1 MVRRGSN
8 GSSPSQGFPKARQT
22 GASTRRNLLG
32 SRSVEVGVVLRS
44 KLIATACVLCAVS
57 IAIGCGVAVGQ
68 EKSGFQAQTPASP
81 NCPSSS
87 EGAVVQTLRMPGR
100 PGFLLL
106 AKNTLWVA
114 IASARPSGRGAL
126 VRIDAR
132 SGRVQRI
139 FRLPVN
145 PYQLAFGFG
154 SLWVTGETTN
164 RRYQGRLLR
173 IDPSTGRVLRLIRG
187 PQTLGA
193 KIATTS
199 DAVWIGGADIFPHGH
214 SERAGVRFV
223 YKIDPRR
230 NAVVRRVR
238 LPAQATVID
247 LQGDGRSLWS
257 AGWWGVV
264 KLSAAGRV
272 LFVQRIDGSGWSLAQ
287 TPGAVWV
294 AQPFFG
300 SRPVRRQDRP
310 ARRLLRI
317 ATSGARRISVMELQ
331 TQPGHVSSAAGVVWV
346 TANGG
351 LARIDLAEMPPT
363 LTTVPVDFSPNYHV
377 PFAGGLWVSDLRA
390 NRVHKI
396 C

>member
-1 MVRRGSN
+1 MR
-8 GSSPSQGFPKARQT
+8 
-22 GASTRRNLLG
+22 
-32 SRSVEVGVVLRS
+32 LRS
-44 KLIATACVLCAVS
+44 KQIATACVAGAVFV
-57 IAIGCGVAVGQ
+57 AIGWGVAVGRA
-68 EKSGFQAQTPASP
+68 KSGFQAQTPESP
-81 NCPSSS
+81 SCPSPS
-87 EGAVVQTLRMPGR
+87 GAAVVQTLRMPGR

-114 IASARPSGRGAL
+114 IASTHPSGRGAL

-132 SGRVQRI
+132 SGRVQRV

-145 PYQLAFGFG
+145 PYQLAFGFR
-154 SLWVTGETTN
+154 SLWVTGETNN
-164 RRYQGRLLR
+164 RAYQSRMLR
-173 IDPSTGRVLRLIRG
+173 IDPTTGRVLRLIRG
-187 PQTLGA
+187 PQTLGS

-199 DAVWIGGADIFPHGH
+199 DAVWIGGADIFPPGH

-230 NAVVRRVR
+230 NAVVRRVQ
-238 LPAQATVID
+238 LPAQATVIA

-257 AGWWGVV
+257 VGWWGVV

-272 LFVQRIDGSGWSLAQ
+272 LFVQRIDGSGWSLAR

-300 SRPVRRQDRP
+300 SRPVRQQNRP

-317 ATSGARRISVMELQ
+317 ATSGVRRVSVMELQ
-331 TQPGHVSSAAGVVWV
+331 TQPGHVSSADGVVWV

-351 LARIDLAEMPPT
+351 LARIDAAEIPPK
-363 LTTVPVDFSPNYHV
+363 LTKIPVDFSPNYHE
-377 PFAGGLWVSDLRA
+377 PFAGDLWVSDLRA
-390 NRVHKI
+390 NRVYKI

>member
-1 MVRRGSN
+1 MLRR
-8 GSSPSQGFPKARQT
+8 
-22 GASTRRNLLG
+22 
-32 SRSVEVGVVLRS
+32 
-44 KLIATACVLCAVS
+44 
-57 IAIGCGVAVGQ
+57 
-68 EKSGFQAQTPASP
+68 
-81 NCPSSS
+81 
-87 EGAVVQTLRMPGR
+87 
-100 PGFLLL
+100 
-106 AKNTLWVA
+106 
-114 IASARPSGRGAL
+114 
-126 VRIDAR
+126 
-132 SGRVQRI
+132 

-164 RRYQGRLLR
+164 RRYRGRLLR
-173 IDPSTGRVLRLIRG
+173 IDPGTGRVLRLIRG
-187 PQTLGA
+187 PQALGA

-199 DAVWIGGADIFPHGH
+199 DAVWIGGADFFPPGH

-230 NAVVRRVR
+230 NAVVRRVQ
-238 LPAQATVID
+238 LPAHATVID
-247 LQGDGRSLWS
+247 LQGDGRALWS

-272 LFVQRIDGSGWSLAQ
+272 LFLQRIDGSGWSLAQ

-300 SRPVRRQDRP
+300 SRPVRKQDRP

-317 ATSGARRISVMELQ
+317 ATSGVRRISVMELQ
-331 TQPGHVSSAAGVVWV
+331 TQPGHVSSADGVVWV

-351 LARIDLAEMPPT
+351 LARIDAGEMSPA
-363 LTTVPVDFSPNYHV
+363 LTRVPVDFSPNYHV

-390 NRVHKI
+390 NRVHKV

>member
-1 MVRRGSN
+1 
-8 GSSPSQGFPKARQT
+8 
-22 GASTRRNLLG
+22 
-32 SRSVEVGVVLRS
+32 
-44 KLIATACVLCAVS
+44 
-57 IAIGCGVAVGQ
+57 
-68 EKSGFQAQTPASP
+68 
-81 NCPSSS
+81 
-87 EGAVVQTLRMPGR
+87 MPGR

-106 AKNTLWVA
+106 VKNTLWVA
-114 IASARPSGRGAL
+114 IASPRPSGRGAL

-132 SGRVQRI
+132 SGRVLRM

-154 SLWVTGETTN
+154 SLWVTGETNN

-199 DAVWIGGADIFPHGH
+199 DAVWIGGADVFPPGH

-230 NAVVRRVR
+230 NVVVRRVQ
-238 LPAQATVID
+238 LPAQSTVIA
-247 LQGDGRSLWS
+247 LHGDGRALWS
-257 AGWWGVV
+257 VGWWGVV

-272 LFVQRIDGSGWSLAQ
+272 LFFQRIDGSGWSLAQ

-300 SRPVRRQDRP
+300 SRPVRKQDRP

-317 ATSGARRISVMELQ
+317 ATSGVRRISVLELQ
-331 TQPGHVSSAAGVVWV
+331 TQPGHVSSADGVVWV
-346 TANGG
+346 MANGG
-351 LARIDLAEMPPT
+351 LARMDAAEMSPT
-363 LTTVPVDFSPNYHV
+363 LTSVPVDFSPNYHV
-377 PFAGGLWVSDLRA
+377 AFGGGLWLSDLRA
-390 NRVHKI
+390 NRVHKV

>member
-1 MVRRGSN
+1 MRLNS
-8 GSSPSQGFPKARQT
+8 RQ
-22 GASTRRNLLG
+22 
-32 SRSVEVGVVLRS
+32 
-44 KLIATACVLCAVS
+44 IATACVACAVFV
-57 IAIGCGVAVGQ
+57 AIGCGVAV
-68 EKSGFQAQTPASP
+68 SQAKPGSRAQAPESSS
-81 NCPSSS
+81 CPSPS
-87 EGAVVQTLRMPGR
+87 GAAVVRTLRMPGR

-106 AKNTLWVA
+106 VRNTLWVA
-114 IASARPSGRGAL
+114 IASPRPSGRGAL

-132 SGRVQRI
+132 SGRVLRM

-154 SLWVTGETTN
+154 SLWVTGETNN

-173 IDPSTGRVLRLIRG
+173 IDPSTGRALRLIHG

-199 DAVWIGGADIFPHGH
+199 DAVWIGGADIFPPGH

-230 NAVVRRVR
+230 NAVVRRVQ
-238 LPAQATVID
+238 LPAQSTVIA
-247 LQGDGRSLWS
+247 LHGDGPALWS
-257 AGWWGVV
+257 VGWWGVV

-272 LFVQRIDGSGWSLAQ
+272 LFFQRIDGSGWSLAQ

-300 SRPVRRQDRP
+300 SRPVRKQDRP

-317 ATSGARRISVMELQ
+317 ATAGARRISVMELQ
-331 TQPGHVSSAAGVVWV
+331 TQPGHVSSADGVVWV

-351 LARIDLAEMPPT
+351 LARMDAADMPPT
-363 LTTVPVDFSPNYHV
+363 LTRVPVDFSPNYHV
-377 PFAGGLWVSDLRA
+377 AFDGGLWLSDLRA
-390 NRVHKI
+390 NRVHKV

>member
-1 MVRRGSN
+1 
-8 GSSPSQGFPKARQT
+8 
-22 GASTRRNLLG
+22 
-32 SRSVEVGVVLRS
+32 VLR
-44 KLIATACVLCAVS
+44 
-57 IAIGCGVAVGQ
+57 
-68 EKSGFQAQTPASP
+68 
-81 NCPSSS
+81 
-87 EGAVVQTLRMPGR
+87 R
-100 PGFLLL
+100 
-106 AKNTLWVA
+106 
-114 IASARPSGRGAL
+114 
-126 VRIDAR
+126 
-132 SGRVQRI
+132 

-173 IDPSTGRVLRLIRG
+173 IDPGTGRVLRLIRG
-187 PQTLGA
+187 PQALGA

-199 DAVWIGGADIFPHGH
+199 DAVWIGGADFFPPGH

-230 NAVVRRVR
+230 NAVVRRVQ
-238 LPAQATVID
+238 LPAHATVIA
-247 LQGDGRSLWS
+247 LHGDGRALWS

-272 LFVQRIDGSGWSLAQ
+272 LFLQRIDGSGWSLAQ

-300 SRPVRRQDRP
+300 SRPVRKQDRP

-317 ATSGARRISVMELQ
+317 ATSGVRRIVVLDLQ
-331 TQPGHVSSAAGVVWV
+331 TQPGHVSSADGVVWI

-351 LARIDLAEMPPT
+351 LARIDAGDMSPT
-363 LTTVPVDFSPNYHV
+363 LTKVPVDFSPNYHV

>member
-1 MVRRGSN
+1 M
-8 GSSPSQGFPKARQT
+8 
-22 GASTRRNLLG
+22 
-32 SRSVEVGVVLRS
+32 VLRS
-44 KLIATACVLCAVS
+44 KQIATACVACAVFV
-57 IAIGCGVAVGQ
+57 AIGCGVAVGQ
-68 EKSGFQAQTPASP
+68 AKSGSQAQTSESP
-81 NCPSSS
+81 SCPSSS
-87 EGAVVQTLRMPGR
+87 GAAVVQTVRMPGR

-106 AKNTLWVA
+106 VKHTLWVA

-132 SGRVQRI
+132 SGRVQRL

-173 IDPSTGRVLRLIRG
+173 IDPGTGRVLRLIRG
-187 PQTLGA
+187 PQALGA

-199 DAVWIGGADIFPHGH
+199 DAVWIGGADFFPPGH

-230 NAVVRRVR
+230 NAVVRRVQ
-238 LPAQATVID
+238 LPAHATVIA
-247 LQGDGRSLWS
+247 LHGDGRALWS

-272 LFVQRIDGSGWSLAQ
+272 LFFQRIDGSGWSLAQ

-300 SRPVRRQDRP
+300 SRPVRKQDRP

-317 ATSGARRISVMELQ
+317 ATSGVRRISVTELQ

-351 LARIDLAEMPPT
+351 LARIDAGEMSPA
-363 LTTVPVDFSPNYHV
+363 LTRVPVDFSPNYHV
-377 PFAGGLWVSDLRA
+377 PFAGGLWISDLRA
-390 NRVHKI
+390 NRVHKV

>member
-1 MVRRGSN
+1 VS
-8 GSSPSQGFPKARQT
+8 
-22 GASTRRNLLG
+22 
-32 SRSVEVGVVLRS
+32 LRS
-44 KLIATACVLCAVS
+44 KQITTACVACAVFV
-57 IAIGCGVAVGQ
+57 AIGCGVAVGGA
-68 EKSGFQAQTPASP
+68 KSGFQAQTPESP
-81 NCPSSS
+81 SCPSSS
-87 EGAVVQTLRMPGR
+87 GAAVVRTLRMPSR

-106 AKNTLWVA
+106 VKNTLWVA
-114 IASARPSGRGAL
+114 IAPAHPSGRGAL

-154 SLWVTGETTN
+154 SLWLTGETNN
-164 RRYQGRLLR
+164 RAYQGRLLR
-173 IDPSTGRVLRLIRG
+173 IDPTTGRVLRLIRG
-187 PQTLGA
+187 PQTLGS

-199 DAVWIGGADIFPHGH
+199 DAVWIGGADIFPPGH

-230 NAVVRRVR
+230 NAVVRRVE
-238 LPAQATVID
+238 LPAQATVIA

-257 AGWWGVV
+257 VGWWGVV

-272 LFVQRIDGSGWSLAQ
+272 LFMQRIDGSGWSLAR

-294 AQPFFG
+294 SQPFFG
-300 SRPVRRQDRP
+300 SRPVRKQNRP

-317 ATSGARRISVMELQ
+317 ATSGVQRISVIELQ
-331 TQPGHVSSAAGVVWV
+331 TQPGHVSSAAGVVWT

-351 LARIDLAEMPPT
+351 LARIDAAEMPPT
-363 LTTVPVDFSPNYHV
+363 LTDVPVDFSPNYHT

>member
-1 MVRRGSN
+1 MRPN
-8 GSSPSQGFPKARQT
+8 
-22 GASTRRNLLG
+22 
-32 SRSVEVGVVLRS
+32 SR
-44 KLIATACVLCAVS
+44 KTATAWVACAVLV
-57 IAIGCGVAVGQ
+57 AISSGVAVGQ
-68 EKSGFQAQTPASP
+68 AKSGFHAQTPESP
-81 NCPSSS
+81 SCPSSS
-87 EGAVVQTLRMPGR
+87 GAAVVQTLRMPGR

-106 AKNTLWVA
+106 VKNTLWVA

-132 SGRVQRI
+132 SGRVLRM

-154 SLWVTGETTN
+154 SLWVTGETAN

-193 KIATTS
+193 KIAITS
-199 DAVWIGGADIFPHGH
+199 DAVWIGGADIFPPGH

-230 NAVVRRVR
+230 NAVVRRVQ
-238 LPAQATVID
+238 LPAHATVIV
-247 LQGDGRSLWS
+247 LHGDGRALWS

-272 LFVQRIDGSGWSLAQ
+272 LFFQRIDGSGWSLTQ

-300 SRPVRRQDRP
+300 SRPVRKQDRP

-331 TQPGHVSSAAGVVWV
+331 TQPGHVSSADGVVWV

-351 LARIDLAEMPPT
+351 LARIDAAEMPPT
-363 LTTVPVDFSPNYHV
+363 LTRVPVDFSPNYHV
-377 PFAGGLWVSDLRA
+377 PFGGGLWLSDLRA
-390 NRVHKI
+390 NRVHKV

>member
-1 MVRRGSN
+1 
-8 GSSPSQGFPKARQT
+8 
-22 GASTRRNLLG
+22 
-32 SRSVEVGVVLRS
+32 
-44 KLIATACVLCAVS
+44 
-57 IAIGCGVAVGQ
+57 
-68 EKSGFQAQTPASP
+68 
-81 NCPSSS
+81 
-87 EGAVVQTLRMPGR
+87 MPGR

-126 VRIDAR
+126 VRVDAR

-164 RRYQGRLLR
+164 RRYQGRLFR

-187 PQTLGA
+187 PQTLGS
-193 KIATTS
+193 KVATTS
-199 DAVWIGGADIFPHGH
+199 DAVWIGGADIFPSGH

-223 YKIDPRR
+223 YKIDPKR
-230 NAVVRRVR
+230 NAVVRRVQ
-238 LPAQATVID
+238 LPAQATVIA

-257 AGWWGVV
+257 VGWWGVV
-264 KLSAAGRV
+264 KLSAAGHV

-317 ATSGARRISVMELQ
+317 ATSGVRRISVTELQ

-351 LARIDLAEMPPT
+351 LARIDAAEMPPT

-377 PFAGGLWVSDLRA
+377 PFSGGLWVSDLRA
-390 NRVHKI
+390 NRVHKV

>member
-1 MVRRGSN
+1 
-8 GSSPSQGFPKARQT
+8 
-22 GASTRRNLLG
+22 
-32 SRSVEVGVVLRS
+32 
-44 KLIATACVLCAVS
+44 
-57 IAIGCGVAVGQ
+57 
-68 EKSGFQAQTPASP
+68 
-81 NCPSSS
+81 
-87 EGAVVQTLRMPGR
+87 MPGR

-390 NRVHKI
+390 NREHTI

>member
-1 MVRRGSN
+1 M
-8 GSSPSQGFPKARQT
+8 
-22 GASTRRNLLG
+22 
-32 SRSVEVGVVLRS
+32 VLRS
-44 KLIATACVLCAVS
+44 KQIATACVACAVFV
-57 IAIGCGVAVGQ
+57 AIGCGVAVGQ
-68 EKSGFQAQTPASP
+68 AKSGSEAETSKSTS
-81 NCPSSS
+81 CPSSS
-87 EGAVVQTLRMPGR
+87 GAAVVQTLRMPGR

-106 AKNTLWVA
+106 VKNTLWVA
-114 IASARPSGRGAL
+114 IASVRPSGRGAL

-132 SGRVQRI
+132 SGRVLRM

-173 IDPSTGRVLRLIRG
+173 IDPGTGRVLRLIRG

-199 DAVWIGGADIFPHGH
+199 DAVWIGGADIFPPGH

-223 YKIDPRR
+223 YKIDPKR
-230 NAVVRRVR
+230 NAVVRRVQ
-238 LPAQATVID
+238 LPEQATVIA

-257 AGWWGVV
+257 VGWWGVV

-272 LFVQRIDGSGWSLAQ
+272 LFVQRIDGSGWSLAR
-287 TPGAVWV
+287 TPGAIWV
-294 AQPFFG
+294 PQPFFG
-300 SRPVRRQDRP
+300 SRPVRKQDRP

-317 ATSGARRISVMELQ
+317 ATSGARRISVVELQ

-351 LARIDLAEMPPT
+351 LARIDAAEMPPT
-363 LTTVPVDFSPNYHV
+363 LTKVPVGFSPNYHV
-377 PFAGGLWVSDLRA
+377 SFAGGLWVSDLRA
-390 NRVHKI
+390 NRIHKI

>member
-1 MVRRGSN
+1 M
-8 GSSPSQGFPKARQT
+8 
-22 GASTRRNLLG
+22 
-32 SRSVEVGVVLRS
+32 
-44 KLIATACVLCAVS
+44 
-57 IAIGCGVAVGQ
+57 
-68 EKSGFQAQTPASP
+68 
-81 NCPSSS
+81 
-87 EGAVVQTLRMPGR
+87 
-100 PGFLLL
+100 
-106 AKNTLWVA
+106 
-114 IASARPSGRGAL
+114 
-126 VRIDAR
+126 
-132 SGRVQRI
+132 

-173 IDPSTGRVLRLIRG
+173 VDPSTGRVLRLIRG

-199 DAVWIGGADIFPHGH
+199 DAVWIGGADIFPPGH

-230 NAVVRRVR
+230 NAVVRRVQ
-238 LPAQATVID
+238 LPAQATVIA
-247 LQGDGRSLWS
+247 LHGDGRALWS

-272 LFVQRIDGSGWSLAQ
+272 LFVQRVDGSGWSLAQ

-300 SRPVRRQDRP
+300 SRPVRKQDRP

-317 ATSGARRISVMELQ
+317 ATSGARRISVIELQ
-331 TQPGHVSSAAGVVWV
+331 TQPGHVSSANGVVWV

-351 LARIDLAEMPPT
+351 LARIDAAKTPTT
-363 LTTVPVDFSPNYHV
+363 LTRVPVDFSPNYHV
-377 PFAGGLWVSDLRA
+377 PFTGGLWISDLRA
-390 NRVHKI
+390 NRVHKV

>member
-1 MVRRGSN
+1 MRV
-8 GSSPSQGFPKARQT
+8 K
-22 GASTRRNLLG
+22 
-32 SRSVEVGVVLRS
+32 SRH
-44 KLIATACVLCAVS
+44 IATACVACAGFV
-57 IAIGCGVAVGQ
+57 AIGYGVAVSQ
-68 EKSGFQAQTPASP
+68 ARSGFRAQAPESSS
-81 NCPSSS
+81 CPSSS
-87 EGAVVQTLRMPGR
+87 GAAVVQTVRMPGR

-114 IASARPSGRGAL
+114 VASAHPSGRGRLA
-126 VRIDAR
+126 RIDAR

-145 PYQLAFGFG
+145 PYQLASGFG

-173 IDPSTGRVLRLIRG
+173 IDPTTGRVLRLIRG

-199 DAVWIGGADIFPHGH
+199 DAVWIGGADIFPPGH

-223 YKIDPRR
+223 YKIDPKR
-230 NAVVRRVR
+230 NAVVRRVQ

-272 LFVQRIDGSGWSLAQ
+272 LFVQRVDGSGWSLAQ

-317 ATSGARRISVMELQ
+317 ATSGARRISVTELQ

-351 LARIDLAEMPPT
+351 LARIDAAEMPPT
-363 LTTVPVDFSPNYHV
+363 LTKVPVDFSPNYHEA
-377 PFAGGLWVSDLRA
+377 FAGGLWVSDLRA
-390 NRVHKI
+390 NRLHKI

>member
-1 MVRRGSN
+1 VVR
-8 GSSPSQGFPKARQT
+8 
-22 GASTRRNLLG
+22 LG
-32 SRSVEVGVVLRS
+32 SKQITS
-44 KLIATACVLCAVS
+44 ACVVCAVFV
-57 IAIGCGVAVGQ
+57 AIGCGVAGGRA
-68 EKSGFQAQTPASP
+68 KSNLHVQTPESP
-81 NCPSSS
+81 SCPSSS
-87 EGAVVQTLRMPGR
+87 RAAVVQSLRMPGR

-114 IASARPSGRGAL
+114 IASARPSGRGAV

-132 SGRVQRI
+132 SGRVLRM

-154 SLWVTGETTN
+154 SLWVTGETNN

-173 IDPSTGRVLRLIRG
+173 IDPSNGRVLRLIRG

-199 DAVWIGGADIFPHGH
+199 DAVWIGGADIFPPGH

-223 YKIDPRR
+223 YKIDPSR
-230 NAVVRRVR
+230 NAVVRRVQ
-238 LPAQATVID
+238 LPAQATVIA
-247 LQGDGRSLWS
+247 LHGDGRALWS
-257 AGWWGVV
+257 VGWWGVV

-272 LFVQRIDGSGWSLAQ
+272 VFVQRIDGSGWSLAQ

-300 SRPVRRQDRP
+300 SRPVRKQDRP

-317 ATSGARRISVMELQ
+317 ATSGVRRISIMELQ
-331 TQPGHVSSAAGVVWV
+331 TQPGHVSSAGGVVWV

-351 LARIDLAEMPPT
+351 LARIDAAEMSPT
-363 LTTVPVDFSPNYHV
+363 LIKVPVDFAPNYHE

>member
-1 MVRRGSN
+1 
-8 GSSPSQGFPKARQT
+8 
-22 GASTRRNLLG
+22 
-32 SRSVEVGVVLRS
+32 VVLRS
-44 KLIATACVLCAVS
+44 ELIATACVLCAVL

-68 EKSGFQAQTPASP
+68 EKSGFRAQTPAAPS
-81 NCPSSS
+81 CPSSS
-87 EGAVVQTLRMPGR
+87 GGAVVQTLRMPGR

-106 AKNTLWVA
+106 AKHALWVA

-132 SGRVQRI
+132 SGRVLRR

-199 DAVWIGGADIFPHGH
+199 DAVWIGGADIFPPGH

-223 YKIDPRR
+223 YKIDPKR
-230 NAVVRRVR
+230 NAVVRRVQ

-317 ATSGARRISVMELQ
+317 ATSGARRISVTELQ

-346 TANGG
+346 SANGG
-351 LARIDLAEMPPT
+351 LARIDAAGMPPT
-363 LTTVPVDFSPNYHV
+363 LTTVPLDFSPNYHV

-390 NRVHKI
+390 NRVHKV

>member
-1 MVRRGSN
+1 M
-8 GSSPSQGFPKARQT
+8 
-22 GASTRRNLLG
+22 RRN
-32 SRSVEVGVVLRS
+32 SRQIV
-44 KLIATACVLCAVS
+44 TACVACAVFV
-57 IAIGCGVAVGQ
+57 AIGCGVAVGQ
-68 EKSGFQAQTPASP
+68 AKSGSQAQTFESP
-81 NCPSSS
+81 SCPSSS
-87 EGAVVQTLRMPGR
+87 GAAVVQTLRMPGR

-106 AKNTLWVA
+106 VKNTLWVA

-126 VRIDAR
+126 VGIDAR
-132 SGRVQRI
+132 SGRVQRM

-154 SLWVTGETTN
+154 SLWLTGETTN

-173 IDPSTGRVLRLIRG
+173 IDPGTGRVLRLIRG

-199 DAVWIGGADIFPHGH
+199 EAVWIGGADTFPPGH

-230 NAVVRRVR
+230 NAVVRRVQ
-238 LPAQATVID
+238 LPAQATVIT
-247 LQGDGRSLWS
+247 LQGDGRALWS

-300 SRPVRRQDRP
+300 SRPVRKQDHP

-317 ATSGARRISVMELQ
+317 ATSGARRISVMDLQ
-331 TQPGHVSSAAGVVWV
+331 TQPGHVSSAAGVLWV

-351 LARIDLAEMPPT
+351 LARIDAAEMPPT
-363 LTTVPVDFSPNYHV
+363 LTKVPVDFSPNYHV

>member
-1 MVRRGSN
+1 MR
-8 GSSPSQGFPKARQT
+8 
-22 GASTRRNLLG
+22 
-32 SRSVEVGVVLRS
+32 LRS
-44 KLIATACVLCAVS
+44 RHIATACVACAVFV
-57 IAIGCGVAVGQ
+57 AIGSAVAVSQ
-68 EKSGFQAQTPASP
+68 ARSGLRAQAPESP
-81 NCPSSS
+81 SCPSPS
-87 EGAVVQTLRMPGR
+87 GAAVVQTMRMPGR

-114 IASARPSGRGAL
+114 IASAHPSGRGRLA
-126 VRIDAR
+126 RIDAR

-154 SLWVTGETTN
+154 SLWVTGETNN

-173 IDPSTGRVLRLIRG
+173 IDPTTGRVLRLIRG
-187 PQTLGA
+187 PQALGA

-199 DAVWIGGADIFPHGH
+199 DAVWIGGADFFPPGH

-223 YKIDPRR
+223 YKIDPKR
-230 NAVVRRVR
+230 NAVVRRVQ

-264 KLSAAGRV
+264 KLSATGRV
-272 LFVQRIDGSGWSLAQ
+272 LFMQRVDGSGWSLAQ

-351 LARIDLAEMPPT
+351 LARIDAAEVPPT
-363 LTTVPVDFSPNYHV
+363 LAKVPVDFSPNYHEA
-377 PFAGGLWVSDLRA
+377 FAGGLWVSDLQA
-390 NRVHKI
+390 NRLHKI